1 MGYCDQLFKVLECYY
16 NLNKLTLNSDKTTFM
31 IICKASLRTP
41 TLHIKL
47 NTTNFVIEQ
56 AKKVK
61 ILETYFS
68 PGLCNIINVNS
79 IISKV
84 NYRLNIIRK
93 VTKYTNFRTSKIII
107 TSIILNVFKYAA
119 PLMINTD
126 VRSLQKINT
135 LLLKCTRPIL
145 GFDSYK
151 WSTNKIMSKI
161 NWSTYYHILI
171 YESIMLIHK
180 SVFEGTPQTIMDLIT
195 FSLNRTKNIRS
206 IRKPL
211 MKEQTNSS
219 KLQQTVMFKSV
230 YLYNLFPGQLRTY
243 IPKKLKKHLKEFIY
257 QYFPNNNIYLTP
269 CKAHLECE

>member
-1 MGYCDQLFKVLECYY
+1 M
-16 NLNKLTLNSDKTTFM
+16 
-31 IICKASLRTP
+31 P
-41 TLHIKL
+41 TLHITL

-61 ILETYFS
+61 ILGTYFS
-68 PGLCNIINVNS
+68 PGLCNIVNVNL

-84 NYRLNIIRK
+84 NYRLNKIRK
-93 VTKYTNFRTSKIII
+93 VTKYTKFRTSKIII
-107 TSIILNVFKYAA
+107 TSIIMSVFKYAA
-119 PLMINTD
+119 PIMVNTD
-126 VRSLQKINT
+126 IRSLQKINT
-135 LLLKCTRPIL
+135 LLLKCTTPIL

-151 WSTNKIMSKI
+151 WSTNKIMNKI
-161 NWSTYYHILI
+161 NWATYYHILI

-180 SVFEGTPQTIMDLIT
+180 TVFEGTPQTIMDLIT

-230 YLYNLFPGQLRTY
+230 YLYNLLPDQLRTY
-243 IPKKLKKHLKEFIY
+243 NPKKLKKHLKEFIY
-257 QYFPNNNIYLTP
+257 QYFPNNNIP
-269 CKAHLECE
+269 KFDIK

>member
-1 MGYCDQLFKVLECYY
+1 MG
-16 NLNKLTLNSDKTTFM
+16 
-31 IICKASLRTP
+31 TP

-61 ILETYFS
+61 ILGTYFS
-68 PGLCNIINVNS
+68 PGLCNIVNVNL

-84 NYRLNIIRK
+84 NYRLNKLRK
-93 VTKYTNFRTSKIII
+93 VTKYTNLRTSKIII
-107 TSIILNVFKYAA
+107 TTIILSVFKYAA
-119 PLMINTD
+119 PIIINTD

-145 GFDSYK
+145 GFDSYRR
-151 WSTNKIMSKI
+151 STNKIMSKI

-171 YESIMLIHK
+171 YESIMLK
-180 SVFEGTPQTIMDLIT
+180 QKGVFEGTPKTIMDLIT
-195 FSLNRTKNIRS
+195 FSLNRTKNIWS

-230 YLYNLFPGQLRTY
+230 YLYNLLPDQLRTY
-243 IPKKLKKHLKEFIY
+243 NPKKFKKAPKRIHLSIFSK
-257 QYFPNNNIYLTP
+257 
-269 CKAHLECE
+269 